1 MTKEEYLN
9 KSNTIL
15 ISLKNTIE
23 SFYTL
28 YDSLDDDKENQKQDL
43 LRAII
48 LFSCSGI
55 DSIVKQLVNDTLDY
69 VIEHDE
75 GAFNEFKKHTERK
88 LTLKSETGINTK
100 LFAELFTCENPKKTL
115 IDVLKKDLT
124 SNSLQS
130 SEELLKVGSVFNI
143 ETAKLVPQKEE
154 LDKLKNVF
162 MARNQITHEMDVDM
176 DAPDFKMR
184 NRTYEEIRKYST
196 FIIGFIE
203 KFIEL
208 VSEKL
213 DDTSEVDEFEQIVSL

>member
-1 MTKEEYLN
+1 MKEQFLS

-15 ISLKNTIE
+15 QSLKNTID

-28 YDSLDDDKENQKQDL
+28 FDTLNDDKETQKQDL

-55 DSIVKQLVNDTLDY
+55 DSIVKQLINDTLDY

-75 GAFNEFKKHTERK
+75 GAFNQFKNYTEKK
-88 LTLKSETGINTK
+88 LTLKNEIGINSK
-100 LFAELFTCENPKKTL
+100 LFAELFTCGNPKKTL

-130 SEELLKVGSVFNI
+130 ADELLKVGSVFNI
-143 ETAKLVPQKEE
+143 ETAKLVNGKEAH
-154 LDKLKNVF
+154 DKLRKIF
-162 MARNQITHEMDVDM
+162 IARNQITHEMDVDM
-176 DAPDFKMR
+176 MAPDVRMR
-184 NRTYEEIRKYST
+184 DRTLEETKDYSEY
-196 FIIGFIE
+196 IINLAD

-213 DDTSEVDEFEQIVSL
+213 DDTSEVDEFEQIISL

>member
-1 MTKEEYLN
+1 MKEQLS
-9 KSNTIL
+9 KSNAIL
-15 ISLKNTIE
+15 QSLKNTIA
-23 SFYTL
+23 SFYDLFDTL
-28 YDSLDDDKENQKQDL
+28 SDDKEQQKQDL
-43 LRAII
+43 LRAIL

-55 DSIVKQLVNDTLDY
+55 DSIVKQLVNDALDY

-88 LTLKSETGINTK
+88 LTIKSETGINTK
-100 LFAELFTCENPKKTL
+100 LFADLFTCENPKKTL

-130 SEELLKVGSVFNI
+130 AEELLKVGSVFNI

-162 MARNQITHEMDVDM
+162 TVRNQITHEMDVDM
-176 DAPDFKMR
+176 EAPDFKMR
-184 NRTYEEIRKYST
+184 NRTYDEIKDYSE
-196 FIIGFIE
+196 FVINFIE